1 MRLLLIH
8 NQLWAHYKSILFEEI
23 QRELSLHDPESTFLV
38 AQIALYETSRA
49 TMQTN
54 AEATEF
60 DYPYQVLYPRSLD
73 SVTLWERV
81 QGVFKIYHTFRPDVL
96 TITGYY
102 DWAQVLLL
110 VYAKIRG
117 KKVTIS
123 VESSQMDRT
132 RNAGKELIKKL
143 IFKLTDAFFCFGTS
157 SVNYL
162 LALGVP
168 EAKIAVRWGAV
179 VDNTRI
185 RQRYDLARAEIRP
198 PGQPSRNFIYVGRM
212 ALEKNL
218 LTLLE
223 AFKEAIKN
231 DRMADWGLILVG
243 DGPERAALE
252 DFVLKNELTQLVKF
266 TGGVGWQEV
275 PDYLAQADVLILP
288 SFSEPWGLVVNEA
301 LVCGMPV
308 IVSNKCGCAEDLVIA
323 GANGFLFDPTDQENL
338 VEIMQ
343 FYANHPAVIN
353 QHGAVSEKIILPFS
367 PARVANEMISHYQN
381 LAH

>member
-1 MRLLLIH
+1 MRILLIH

-23 QRELSLHDPESTFLV
+23 QRELTLSDPESTFLV
-38 AQIALYETSRA
+38 AQIALYEASRA

-54 AEATEF
+54 AKVTAFEYSYE
-60 DYPYQVLYPRSLD
+60 VLYPRSLD

-81 QGVFKIYHTFRPDVL
+81 RGIFKTYHTVQPDVL

-168 EAKIAVRWGAV
+168 QAKIAVRQGAV

-185 RQRYDLARAEIRP
+185 RQRYDLARAVICP

-231 DRMADWGLILVG
+231 DRMADWGVILVG
-243 DGPERAALE
+243 DGPERATLE

-266 TGGVGWQEV
+266 TGGVGWQEI